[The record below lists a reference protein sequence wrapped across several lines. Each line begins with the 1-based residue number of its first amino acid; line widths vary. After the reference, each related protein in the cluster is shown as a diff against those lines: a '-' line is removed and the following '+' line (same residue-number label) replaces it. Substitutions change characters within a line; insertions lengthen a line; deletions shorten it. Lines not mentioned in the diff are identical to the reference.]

1 VAVTSTVLDA
11 ALCLLLVGASVGTLV
26 GVDPTRDAPSDAV
39 DPGAD
44 AETLATATAT
54 VNYTLAPGARRARGT
69 DVSFPDAGG
78 PEFERTTHG
87 TLSGLLARAAV
98 GRAGVAGDPLTRA
111 RADLVTGVRE
121 AVLGAVGGANTQ
133 VVADW
138 RPYAGAPVG
147 GRVAVGDDPPPGA
160 DVRAARLAVARGE
173 AIPPERAASAA
184 ERGYGPLA
192 RLLAARTVATLLP
205 PDEMRFAL
213 GADYPVSALVRHR
226 YRRAAAETGADL
238 GPGELDRSRVETAN
252 DRVEHALAA
261 RFERDLRERFDS
273 PAAAA
278 RTVRVGEVRVVVR
291 RWSA

>member
-11 ALCLLLVGASVGTLV
+11 ALCLLLVGASVGALV
-26 GVDPTRDAPSDAV
+26 GVDPGRDASAGAPDPS
-39 DPGAD
+39 AD

-69 DVSFPDAGG
+69 DVAFPDAGG
-78 PEFERTTHG
+78 PEFERTVHG
-87 TLSGLLARAAV
+87 PLSGLLARAAL

-111 RADLVTGVRE
+111 RADLVASARESVR
-121 AVLGAVGGANTQ
+121 AAVGGANTQ

-147 GRVAVGDDPPPGA
+147 GRVAVGDDPPPDA
-160 DVRAARLAVARGE
+160 DVRAARLTVARGE
-173 AIPPERAASAA
+173 AVDPDRAARAA
-184 ERGYGPLA
+184 DRGYGPLA
-192 RLLAARTVATLLP
+192 RVVAERTVATLFP
-205 PDEMRFAL
+205 AAEMRFAL

-226 YRRAAAETGADL
+226 YRRAAALTGVDL

-252 DRVEHALAA
+252 DRLERALAD
-261 RFERDLRERFDS
+261 RVERDLRERFDS